1 MKKIILASSSP
12 RRKELLKNI
21 GLNFNVVSSDY
32 MEDMTLDMKPTEL
45 AKYLSLGK
53 AQDVAKNHINTIIIA
68 ADTFVVLN
76 DDLLGKPHTEEKAFE
91 MLQKINGQTL
101 EVITGYT
108 IIDTSMKYSIS
119 KAVTTKIFIKKLTDD
134 EIKSYIKTGEPL
146 DKAGAFAIQGYGS
159 IFIKEIQ
166 GSYTN
171 VIGLPIYSLAESL
184 KKFGVSVL

>member
-1 MKKIILASSSP
+1 
-12 RRKELLKNI
+12 
-21 GLNFNVVSSDY
+21 
-32 MEDMTLDMKPTEL
+32 
-45 AKYLSLGK
+45 
-53 AQDVAKNHINTIIIA
+53 
-68 ADTFVVLN
+68 
-76 DDLLGKPHTEEKAFE
+76 